1 MTGEELGVV
10 LNLRAT
16 LSEYEH
22 FMCELSAMI
31 ERGVDVPPCGV
42 AKFPMREKLYA
53 QVRDLVMGSRAIAV
67 NDILEYGAEKLPS
80 CDGTPHRL
88 GRCFVSADPSFKVGD
103 HVYLKA
109 NHGVKGVIRA
119 FSDMGDRASLDMDSD
134 GKARIFRLEELLH
147 CDDGK

>member
-1 MTGEELGVV
+1 MTAEELNVM

-31 ERGVDVPPCGV
+31 ERGVDVPPTGV

-53 QVRDLVMGSRAIAV
+53 QVRDLVMG
-67 NDILEYGAEKLPS
+67 EKCMSSPIKPFVGEIP
-80 CDGTPHRL
+80 DFTPI
-88 GRCFVSADPSFKVGD
+88 DPSFAIGD
-103 HVYLKA
+103 HVYWAA
-109 NHGVKGVIRA
+109 NHDAKGVITT
-119 FSDMGDRASLDMDSD
+119 FSADGTKALLKLDKSGQTDIHPL
-134 GKARIFRLEELLH
+134 KELIH

>member
-1 MTGEELGVV
+1 MTQDEIGVM

-53 QVRDLVMGSRAIAV
+53 QVRDLVLG
-67 NDILEYGAEKLPS
+67 EKCMSSPIK
-80 CDGTPHRL
+80 P
-88 GRCFVSADPSFKVGD
+88 FVGEIPNLLRVGD
-103 HVYLKA
+103 HVWWSYLDEK
-109 NHGVKGVIRA
+109 R
-119 FSDMGDRASLDMDSD
+119 MGEIEWISEDGTAAVVVRDNGERQNVPTAALHYD
-134 GKARIFRLEELLH
+134 GK
-147 CDDGK
+147 

>member
-1 MTGEELGVV
+1 MTSEELGVM

-53 QVRDLVMGSRAIAV
+53 QVRDLVLGANAMTPL
-67 NDILEYGAEKLPS
+67 DILDTYPKFVPGDPHFGA
-80 CDGTPHRL
+80 
-88 GRCFVSADPSFKVGD
+88 GD
-103 HVYLKA
+103 HVYWA
-109 NHGVKGVIRA
+109 NNPKMKGVIYA
-119 FSDMGDRASLDMDSD
+119 FNEEGDKAMVRRDSD
-134 GKARIFRLEELLH
+134 NSTCVFDLKELIH

>member
-1 MTGEELGVV
+1 MTSEELGVV

-53 QVRDLVMGSRAIAV
+53 QVRDLVMG
-67 NDILEYGAEKLPS
+67 K
-80 CDGTPHRL
+80 
-88 GRCFVSADPSFKVGD
+88 SA
-103 HVYLKA
+103 
-109 NHGVKGVIRA
+109 
-119 FSDMGDRASLDMDSD
+119 MT
-134 GKARIFRLEELLH
+134 
-147 CDDGK
+147 DDGK

>member
-53 QVRDLVMGSRAIAV
+53 QVRDLVLG
-67 NDILEYGAEKLPS
+67 EKCMSSPIK
-80 CDGTPHRL
+80 P
-88 GRCFVSADPSFKVGD
+88 FVGEIPNLLRVGD
-103 HVYLKA
+103 HVWWSYLDEK
-109 NHGVKGVIRA
+109 R
-119 FSDMGDRASLDMDSD
+119 MGEIEWISEDGTAVVVVRDNGERCNVPTIALHYD
-134 GKARIFRLEELLH
+134 GK
-147 CDDGK
+147 

>member
-53 QVRDLVMGSRAIAV
+53 QVRDLV
-67 NDILEYGAEKLPS
+67 
-80 CDGTPHRL
+80 L
-88 GRCFVSADPSFKVGD
+88 GKSA
-103 HVYLKA
+103 
-109 NHGVKGVIRA
+109 
-119 FSDMGDRASLDMDSD
+119 MT
-134 GKARIFRLEELLH
+134 
-147 CDDGK
+147 DDGK